1 MNARLTD
8 TQILPHLYT
17 IAFFKERIQSFRS
30 RSLGLLSHHGK
41 AKMFLFFKV
50 GYLENRDEL
59 FGKGRGPIWGKG
71 ETEKDKK
78 LLDSTNSGD
87 LSCSYTL
94 RSSTSDG
101 CSLYHQVL

>member
-59 FGKGRGPIWGKG
+59 FGKGRGPTWGKR